1 MTNLTKFWLVDVLSA
16 PIIIALIFIVIS
28 VLSTIWALALRTFK
42 KIPWRYMW
50 IFVSSFFS
58 AFKKMWNSI
67 FPRLWLREFNK
78 QKKEDEKSD

>member
-1 MTNLTKFWLVDVLSA
+1 VTNLTKFWLIDMLSA

-42 KIPWRYMW
+42 KIPWNFMW

-58 AFKKMWNSI
+58 AFKKMWNII
-67 FPRLWLREFNK
+67 FPRLWLREFK
-78 QKKEDEKSD
+78 RKKEEEND